1 MSLTRLLATRFFL
14 SIITRNFAEAERLL
28 DRLRERPTH
37 TDWSK
42 GYLTCLE
49 GLMITFRTNND
60 KNLYMS
66 RVQLDGR
73 KIEELRREFTR
84 RSRAPL
90 SGDYDR
96 GYFKAWTE
104 FMRIMGDKKANS
116 NQGSHGAPRIE

>member
-14 SIITRNFAEAERLL
+14 SIIARNFAEAERLL

-37 TDWSK
+37 TQWSK

-49 GLMITFRTNND
+49 GLMITFRSNND

-66 RVQLDGR
+66 RIQLDDR
-73 KIEELRREFTR
+73 KIEELRKEFTR

-96 GYFKAWTE
+96 GYFKAWSE
-104 FMRIMGDKKANS
+104 FMRIMGSRRLSS
-116 NQGSHGAPRIE
+116 NQGLHGDPKRE